1 MIAESL
7 ISTDI
12 IPLQTSDR
20 GETALEMMSEFYV
33 RHLPIVNNQQLLG
46 LISEDDVLNYDVHEA
61 IGSYSLSLIRPYA
74 MISDHI
80 YELMRLMAELRLTVI
95 PVVDHDQNYQG
106 VVSMEDLL
114 QYFAQ
119 TASFTEPG
127 SILVLEVPRRDYSL
141 AEIARLV
148 ESEQATILNV
158 FITGHPESARITV
171 TLKIN
176 LLEIGRIVATFERF
190 EYVVNASFTESE
202 YVDSLKERFDSLMSY
217 LNV

>member
-127 SILVLEVPRRDYSL
+127 SILILEVPRRDYSL

>member
-33 RHLPIVNNQQLLG
+33 RHLPIVNNRQLLG

-127 SILVLEVPRRDYSL
+127 SILILEVPRRDYSL

-158 FITGHPESARITV
+158 FLTGHPESARITV

-202 YVDSLKERFDSLMSY
+202 YVDSLKERYDSLMSY

>member
-80 YELMRLMAELRLTVI
+80 YELMRLMAALRLTVI

-106 VVSMEDLL
+106 TVSMEDLL
-114 QYFAQ
+114 QYFAK

-127 SILVLEVPRRDYSL
+127 SILILEVPRRDYSL

-148 ESEQATILNV
+148 ESEQATVLNV
-158 FITGHPESARITV
+158 FLTGHPESVRVTV

-176 LLEIGRIVATFERF
+176 LLEISRIVATFERF
-190 EYVVNASFTESE
+190 EYVINAAFTESE
-202 YVDSLKERFDSLMSY
+202 YVDSMKERYDSLMSY